1 MERTILHSDLN
12 NFYASVECLYQPQL
26 RNKAVAVCG
35 DPEARHGIVLAKNQI
50 AKKYGITTGEVIWQA
65 RQKCPDLVT
74 VPAHFD
80 RYLKFSKLAKQIYS
94 DYTDRT
100 ESFGIDES
108 WLDVTGSTR
117 QFGDGRAIA
126 DTIRK
131 RIYSELG
138 VTVSIGV
145 SFNKIFAKLGSDM
158 RKPDATTVITRDNYR
173 DTVWPLPV
181 SDLLYVGRATSAK
194 LERVM
199 IRTIGD
205 LANTNQDYLHRML
218 GKWGIVLHRFANG
231 VDNSPVTTNGDEGII
246 KSVGN
251 SITAPRDLETIEDIR
266 TVVFMLADSVAARL
280 RSHKLKCTGVQISL
294 RDNTLISCERQ
305 SQLSAPTFISS
316 EIADKA
322 MDIFKTKYQ
331 FRAPLRSIG
340 VRGISLIP
348 EKSMLQLSLFDDIE
362 KRDKLEKVEHTIDD
376 IRRRFG
382 HHSIQKGILLI
393 DRALTGIN
401 PKDDHTIHPFNY
413 FDGAIL

>member
-1 MERTILHSDLN
+1 MERVILHSDLN

-50 AKKYGITTGEVIWQA
+50 AKKFGIKTGEVIWQA
-65 RQKCPDLVT
+65 KQKCPDLVT

-80 RYLKFSKLAKQIYS
+80 RYLKFSKLAKEIYS
-94 DYTDRT
+94 EYTDQT

-108 WLDVTGSTR
+108 WLDVTGSTGL
-117 QFGDGRAIA
+117 FGDGQTIA
-126 DTIRK
+126 DAIRK
-131 RIYSELG
+131 RVYSELG

-158 RKPDATTVITRDNYR
+158 RKPDATTVITRDNFR

-194 LERVM
+194 LERAM

-205 LANTNQDYLHRML
+205 LAKTNQEYLHHTL

-231 VDNSPVTTNGDEGII
+231 VDNSPVAANGDEGLI

-266 TVVFMLADSVAARL
+266 AVVFMLADSVAARL
-280 RSHKLKCTGVQISL
+280 RSHKLKCAGVQISL
-294 RDNTLISCERQ
+294 RDNTLMSCERQ
-305 SQLSAPTFISS
+305 AQLTIPTYLAS

-322 MDIFKTKYQ
+322 MEIFKTKYQ
-331 FRAPLRSIG
+331 FRTPLRSIG
-340 VRGISLIP
+340 VRGITLVP
-348 EKSMLQLSLFDDIE
+348 EKTVIQLSLFDDHT
-362 KRDKLEKVEHTIDD
+362 KRDKLERIEHTMDD

-382 HHSIQKGILLI
+382 HHIIKQGILFA
-393 DRALTGIN
+393 DSALTGIN